1 MEVQR
6 VLPLRS
12 KRSDLNVNVLYHH
25 YSFLFHSILII
36 RLCYLIQFD
45 FNLRVINKNIR
56 LSLSNTDFQIL
67 TNYKD
72 ELETLYNKLNDI
84 DSNTAEDKISQEI
97 LNEMRENVIGA
108 RKSVLDIEKR
118 MIVIKNDK

>member
-1 MEVQR
+1 
-6 VLPLRS
+6 
-12 KRSDLNVNVLYHH
+12 
-25 YSFLFHSILII
+25 
-36 RLCYLIQFD
+36 
-45 FNLRVINKNIR
+45 
-56 LSLSNTDFQIL
+56 
-67 TNYKD
+67 
-72 ELETLYNKLNDI
+72 LETLYNKLNDI